1 MKIII
6 IGGVA
11 AGMSAAARIKRTDK
25 SAEVVVYEK
34 GLHLSYGACGL
45 PYFVSNVN
53 DDWHKMIARTKEEFE
68 AQGITIK
75 LQHEVVKVV
84 PADKKVV
91 VRDLA
96 TGDMFIDNY
105 DKLMIGTG
113 ASPIVPNIP
122 GTWLKNVHVLKTIE
136 DGISLKAAAS
146 DPSVR
151 DVVVVGGGYI
161 GIEIVE
167 AMSVLG
173 KNVRCIEAAD
183 KILAPFDNE
192 ITDLAVNE
200 INKHGV
206 QLHLTEKVE
215 ALLGTDRV
223 EGVKT
228 NKGQYNADLVILAI
242 GVRPTTSFLNGT
254 GLLTAPN
261 GAIIVDRELKT
272 NLPDI
277 WSAGDCAQVYH
288 KGMEENVFLP
298 LGTVANKCGR
308 IAGGNIMGRHEKF
321 VGALGSAAI
330 KVLDLDLGRTGMS
343 EGDAKRL
350 GIDYSKVVVT
360 ANDHAAYFPDPTPI
374 TFKLIYEKGTKRL
387 LGAQAIGKKGVVL
400 RIDMLAVAIHNMM
413 TTDEMGMVDLCYA
426 PPYAGVWDV
435 VHIACNAA
443 K

>member
-11 AGMSAAARIKRTDK
+11 AGMSAASRIKRTDK

-91 VRDLA
+91 VRDLV

-173 KNVRCIEAAD
+173 KNVRCIEAAC
-183 KILAPFDNE
+183 ITGLVSTAGASE
-192 ITDLAVNE
+192 ITLLQYISLSE
-200 INKHGV
+200 IPS
-206 QLHLTEKVE
+206 LSSKVS
-215 ALLGTDRV
+215 A
-223 EGVKT
+223 
-228 NKGQYNADLVILAI
+228 
-242 GVRPTTSFLNGT
+242 S
-254 GLLTAPN
+254 
-261 GAIIVDRELKT
+261 T
-272 NLPDI
+272 NLILISFQKLEPTRYSI
-277 WSAGDCAQVYH
+277 
-288 KGMEENVFLP
+288 
-298 LGTVANKCGR
+298 
-308 IAGGNIMGRHEKF
+308 
-321 VGALGSAAI
+321 
-330 KVLDLDLGRTGMS
+330 RTTTL
-343 EGDAKRL
+343 E
-350 GIDYSKVVVT
+350 
-360 ANDHAAYFPDPTPI
+360 
-374 TFKLIYEKGTKRL
+374 TF
-387 LGAQAIGKKGVVL
+387 
-400 RIDMLAVAIHNMM
+400 
-413 TTDEMGMVDLCYA
+413 
-426 PPYAGVWDV
+426 
-435 VHIACNAA
+435 
-443 K
+443 